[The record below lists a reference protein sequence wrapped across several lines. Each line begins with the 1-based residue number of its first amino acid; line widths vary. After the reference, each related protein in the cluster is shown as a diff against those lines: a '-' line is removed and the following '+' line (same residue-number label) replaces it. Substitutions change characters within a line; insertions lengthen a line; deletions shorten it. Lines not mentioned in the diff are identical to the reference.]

1 MDHADSQ
8 FTRDRI
14 IASLKRNQTILD
26 GILHGLTQTEATVAT
41 DGAGGWSVVQVV
53 CHLRDLE
60 EIYSTR
66 IASML
71 AGDNPT
77 FPRID
82 PNAIAAANDYAA
94 QDLRAA
100 RAALLA
106 NRRATLATLDNLI
119 PDAWWATG
127 THPVYGAQTVERLAF
142 QIVTHDLDHLEQI
155 TRCLGRADRF
165 A

>member
-26 GILHGLTQTEATVAT
+26 GILHGLTQAEATAAT
-41 DGAGGWSVVQVV
+41 DGADGWSVVQVV

-60 EIYSTR
+60 AIYSAR
-66 IASML
+66 IDSML
-71 AGDNPT
+71 TGDNPT

-82 PNAIAAANDYAA
+82 PNAMATEGDYAT
-94 QDLRAA
+94 QDLRTV

-106 NRRATLATLDNLI
+106 NRRVTLTTLDNLI

-127 THPVYGAQTVERLAF
+127 THPVYGSQTVERLAF

-155 TRCLGRADRF
+155 TRCLDRAARF

>member
-8 FTRDRI
+8 FTRDRV

-26 GILHGLTQTEATVAT
+26 GILHGLTQADAVAAT
-41 DGAGGWSVVQVV
+41 DGADGWSVVQVV

-60 EIYSTR
+60 AIYSGR

-82 PNAIAAANDYAA
+82 PDAMAAAADYAA
-94 QDLRAA
+94 QDLREA

-106 NRRATLATLDNLI
+106 SRHATLTTLENLI
-119 PDAWWATG
+119 PDAWWAAG
-127 THPVYGAQTVERLAF
+127 THPVYGVQTVERLAF